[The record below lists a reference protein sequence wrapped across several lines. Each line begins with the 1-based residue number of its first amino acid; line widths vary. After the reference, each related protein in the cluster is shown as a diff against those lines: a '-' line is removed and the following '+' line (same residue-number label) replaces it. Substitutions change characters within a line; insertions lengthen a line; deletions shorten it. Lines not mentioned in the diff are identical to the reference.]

1 MKTFKEIFESVQ
13 DAAMSFTNPI
23 VSGAKIE
30 FNNGNQLAVTVN
42 LISSDKLANPAN
54 SENLRQDIQTQLET
68 SGVKFTGA
76 TQGSSIVYTSKSK
89 VDDAQ
94 LKAVKSTMGKTKL
107 VKVINQTYSPRV
119 KTTTQDRMDLI
130 MKKTGLS
137 AKLSN
142 PTPGDATWTV
152 TGDNAFEEISKFLN
166 SNYSVRGS
174 GNTLTVTMLTTILT
188 ATRSSGGA
196 TINIKTK

>member
-130 MKKTGLS
+130 MNKTGLS